1 VRARLVTGAV
11 VVSLLAACG
20 GPDAAGPPGEVKA
33 PTPSTTVSPAPS
45 EPAAP
50 AEQPLD
56 LAGLEAELDVRV
68 GVYALDTGTGQVLV
82 HRADER
88 FAYASTFKVLAAAA
102 VMAEAD
108 DAELATLVPYGPQDL
123 QAHAPVAEANL
134 ATGLTLRELAAA
146 AVTTSDNTAGNLL
159 LERLGGPTG
168 FAERL
173 RAVGDDVTSPARTE
187 PELNTAVPGDDRDT
201 STPRQLAATLRTY
214 LLGDVLDPRDRAEVE
229 GWMLA
234 STTGTGLIRAGVP
247 ADWVVAGKSGAG
259 SYGTRNDIAV
269 VRPPGRDPLV
279 VAVLTSR
286 DGEDDQRLD
295 VAVARAAEQVVA
307 ALGG

>member
-1 VRARLVTGAV
+1 MA
-11 VVSLLAACG
+11 LLAACG
-20 GPDAAGPPGEVKA
+20 GADAGSPPPA
-33 PTPSTTVSPAPS
+33 TTAATSSATSP
-45 EPAAP
+45 PAAASTP
-50 AEQPLD
+50 AEQVLD
-56 LAGLEAELDVRV
+56 LSDLEAELDVRI
-68 GVYALDTGTGQVLV
+68 GVHALDTGSGQVLV
-82 HRADER
+82 HRPDER

-108 DAELATLVPYGPQDL
+108 DAELDTLVPYGPQDL

-134 ATGLTLRELAAA
+134 GRGLTLRELAAA
-146 AVTTSDNTAGNLL
+146 ATTTSDNTAGNLL
-159 LERLGGPTG
+159 LERLGGPAG

-187 PELNTAVPGDDRDT
+187 PELNTAAPGDDRDT
-201 STPRQLAATLRTY
+201 STPRQLGATLRTY

-234 STTGTGLIRAGVP
+234 STTGAGLIRAGVP

-259 SYGTRNDIAV
+259 SYGTRNDVAV
-269 VRPPGRDPLV
+269 VRPPGREPLV

-286 DGEDDQRLD
+286 AGEDDERLD
-295 VAVARAAEQVVA
+295 VAVARATEQVVA
-307 ALGG
+307 SLGG